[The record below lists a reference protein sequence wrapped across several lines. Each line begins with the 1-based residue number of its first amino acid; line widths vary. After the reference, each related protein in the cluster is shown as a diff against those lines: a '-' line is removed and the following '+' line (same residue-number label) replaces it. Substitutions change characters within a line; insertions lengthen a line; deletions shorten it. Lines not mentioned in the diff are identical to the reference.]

1 MNNSYYNVSHS
12 RDYYKG
18 KSVEFAGEWTSGVRY
33 FNDEYLNSLVVYTE
47 KDTTGNIIHSA
58 LLACKK
64 THIAAYNSSI
74 PDSTNNQPHLIIND
88 DLGTIGIEPND
99 YWIFVS
105 GSLTGTPGTPGK
117 STEVVNTYLEAVALA
132 NEHNISKIV
141 FVKEEK
147 GIYIITDIGELKKI
161 ISTSDLLELAENK
174 VDKELGKGLSTND
187 FSNTEKAKLKGIED
201 NAQRNII
208 EEIDL
213 NGVKIDPID
222 KTISINTVGSIN
234 EQTGDITLRDNSET
248 AWDVNL
254 HIKDH
259 EIQGK
264 VVTPKSVGS
273 ETTPVYFNEDGEIT
287 PINIDDE
294 VTKNSNKLVTSG
306 AIYRSLDLKQNQLIP
321 GDNITI
327 QNNVIS
333 AKSELNLDKYAKIK
347 DVEEKLSTKQDTLT
361 PDNGIKIEENRISVT
376 AITESEEQPTTSIW
390 INPEEN
396 TEVVLSYNRSQID
409 ALVDSK
415 QNILTA
421 GKGIQIVGS
430 TISSTVDSNPFI
442 TVSELPSVGEN
453 GKIYLVPAESPGNN
467 NVADEW
473 IWNNGSWERLGS
485 ASVDLSNC
493 PKLMDLTAIIANE
506 TDHITEERF
515 NELKG
520 LLSSPNT
527 IFSFNRGGV
536 YYYSTSVDL
545 SKISDTPSGT
555 NYESIDNIVI
565 YFPKKQDTDGVY
577 GYKVVLSSGFNNA
590 SSDFWWSIYLTQN
603 DFSVNTYNGVAAGLV
618 PSNPDRFTKKYLN
631 VNGSWTIVKSSELE
645 NDSRF
650 ISESAL
656 SRVAKTGEYSD
667 LINKPLVKSSEEPVN
682 EEPLWINP
690 DEDPEEV
697 EVYNRSQ
704 VDALL
709 NTKQNT
715 LVPGSGI
722 IIDGN
727 VISSIG
733 GSGGGSGGGSI
744 DLSTYAKK
752 ADVETALAGKQNVI
766 SDLANIRE
774 GAEKGKTALQSFTET
789 DPVYTAD
796 KPNLAT
802 KAELN
807 TKQNTISDLDVI
819 RNGANKGATALQPI
833 QNITYAEL
841 VALRDSSSLVAGM
854 QYRITDYTCTT
865 TTSGTKS
872 AGHVFDIIVTADSES
887 TLNEVARAIQHERD
901 TYFADCD
908 LNAWKLWYSLDNDT
922 TRFVWADKTNGKGVI
937 YRMIDEFNNDCPY
950 DFKNIQFYRRWDPGK
965 LLWSIISSDNN
976 GIPCYTFS
984 SIGNSSTTSFT
995 DYSLNAS
1002 NKVYS
1007 NVIKEYIYLDN
1018 NKQTL
1023 NNICFFG
1030 RECNSNTFGIRCYR
1044 NTFGNYCCTN
1054 TFGKNCYAN
1063 IFNTSCYSN
1072 TFRNSCSDNSFGI
1085 SCSSNTF
1092 GDDCDSNSFGNSC
1105 VGNSFWN
1112 RCYDNRLGNYCS
1124 YNSFGND
1131 CCHNSFRAI
1140 ASVSASSSLKDFV
1153 HYNHFDNGSKYNVI
1167 WNSNT
1172 TSSSVLLKNININKG
1187 VVGTSNSY
1195 NMINIDVLN
1204 SEQEI
1209 NVNQIDGIISISNIS
1224 NILNKLD
1231 KTIEINYVD
1240 LVTLRDNAQL
1250 IPGQKY
1256 RIIDY
1261 ITKTSQENT
1270 KSAGHQF
1277 DIIVTALDESTLS
1290 EEAQA
1295 IQHSNDKYFDSSNL
1309 SAWKLWYCLDN
1320 DTNRF
1325 AWAGD
1330 EKIGEI
1336 KHESY
1341 ESSECTIK
1349 PELINGNAFITPF
1362 NFESCVWVDGN
1373 NDGEAYSDDH
1383 IHHDISEL
1391 VYEWGHF
1398 TDENGVNQ
1406 LCIYKSDAGLYNE
1419 EGHPDYGDKYLY
1431 RGVINVDGTEYDYWQ
1446 KWDNWNEN
1454 NGGLNIHGGDDYVYA
1469 TTQRIVSNPEAYRV
1483 IIETENIY
1491 RPGKGVIYRMIDEW
1505 NNDVPYD
1512 FKNIQFARD
1521 WSVIAPDSGLTGT
1534 VYCYTF
1540 SIFLNGFSE
1549 DAIASDESVKAKECI
1564 KSDRDGHFGDNV
1576 IRTYQNI
1583 ATCVLNDIVF
1593 VTNWSTFIIEHFSN
1607 TFGLVC
1613 HSNTF
1618 GDYCHSNIFGDNCY
1632 NNTFGLVCHSNTFG
1646 NNCYNNTFGNDCYN
1660 NIFGN
1665 SCCDIK
1671 FASTSSA
1678 TTKYNCYWH
1687 NNFGNGCQYILF
1699 KGVETASSSS
1709 QVQNYNFAQGLQG
1722 TANAYLTID
1731 GVRCRDYE
1739 TKVAKNSSGELKIYC
1754 EADLIA

>member
-99 YWIFVS
+99 YWIFIS
-105 GSLTGTPGTPGK
+105 GSLTGTPGMPGK

-132 NEHNISKIV
+132 NENNISKIV

-147 GIYIITDIGELKKI
+147 GIYIITDTGELKKI

-254 HIKDH
+254 HMEDH
-259 EIQGK
+259 QIQGK

-273 ETTPVYFNEDGEIT
+273 ETTPVYFNENGEIT

-294 VTKNSNKLVTSG
+294 VTKNSNNLVTSG

-327 QNNVIS
+327 RNNVIS
-333 AKSELNLDKYAKIK
+333 ATSELNLAKYAKTE
-347 DVEEKLSTKQDTLT
+347 DVEKKLSTKQDTLI

-376 AITESEEQPTTSIW
+376 AITESEGQPTTSIW

-396 TEVVLSYNRSQID
+396 TEVELSYNRSQID
-409 ALVDSK
+409 ALVGSK

-442 TVSELPSVGEN
+442 TVSVLPSVGEN

-590 SSDFWWSIYLTQN
+590 SHDFWWSVYLTQN
-603 DFSVNTYNGVAAGLV
+603 DFSVNTYNGAAAGLV
-618 PSNPDRFTKKYLN
+618 PSPTQGFTKKYLN
-631 VNGSWTIVKSSELE
+631 VNGSWTTVKSSELD

-656 SRVAKTGEYSD
+656 SNVAKTGKYSD
-667 LINKPLVKSSEEPVN
+667 LIDEPIVQSSQEPIN

-709 NTKQNT
+709 NTKQDT
-715 LVPGSGI
+715 LIPGSGI

-789 DPVYTAD
+789 DPVYLKDKPNIALKSELLDDNSLVHKEGDEDINGNKWFEFIRTGNFGICQKDNNSHSIYFDYQYNENDYLPILRFSSEEDWTTILDNIADPVDDLHAANKHYVDTIVSTKQDIISDLNTIRTNSEKGATALQSYTETDPIYTAD
-796 KPNLAT
+796 KPNLALKSEIPDISGLAT
-802 KAELN
+802 KIELAS
-807 TKQNTISDLDVI
+807 KQDTISDLATI
-819 RNGANKGATALQPI
+819 RTNAEKGATALQSYTETDPVYIADKPNIALKTEVAGKQDTIADLATIRTNANKGATALQSESDPVYMADKPSI
-833 QNITYAEL
+833 ALKTVIVTETEGNTSYAISPNVLTKLGTLASSVTLSLDTSKEESGVTNIY
-841 VALRDSSSLVAGM
+841 
-854 QYRITDYTCTT
+854 
-865 TTSGTKS
+865 
-872 AGHVFDIIVTADSES
+872 DIIFTTPTNAPSVTWPE
-887 TLNEVARAIQHERD
+887 
-901 TYFADCD
+901 
-908 LNAWKLWYSLDNDT
+908 
-922 TRFVWADKTNGKGVI
+922 
-937 YRMIDEFNNDCPY
+937 
-950 DFKNIQFYRRWDPGK
+950 
-965 LLWSIISSDNN
+965 
-976 GIPCYTFS
+976 
-984 SIGNSSTTSFT
+984 
-995 DYSLNAS
+995 
-1002 NKVYS
+1002 
-1007 NVIKEYIYLDN
+1007 
-1018 NKQTL
+1018 
-1023 NNICFFG
+1023 
-1030 RECNSNTFGIRCYR
+1030 
-1044 NTFGNYCCTN
+1044 
-1054 TFGKNCYAN
+1054 
-1063 IFNTSCYSN
+1063 
-1072 TFRNSCSDNSFGI
+1072 GI
-1085 SCSSNTF
+1085 SWIGGSAPTIAGEKTYEVSIM
-1092 GDDCDSNSFGNSC
+1092 DS
-1105 VGNSFWN
+1105 
-1112 RCYDNRLGNYCS
+1112 L
-1124 YNSFGND
+1124 
-1131 CCHNSFRAI
+1131 AI
-1140 ASVSASSSLKDFV
+1140 
-1153 HYNHFDNGSKYNVI
+1153 Y
-1167 WNSNT
+1167 
-1172 TSSSVLLKNININKG
+1172 
-1187 VVGTSNSY
+1187 
-1195 NMINIDVLN
+1195 
-1204 SEQEI
+1204 
-1209 NVNQIDGIISISNIS
+1209 
-1224 NILNKLD
+1224 
-1231 KTIEINYVD
+1231 
-1240 LVTLRDNAQL
+1240 
-1250 IPGQKY
+1250 
-1256 RIIDY
+1256 
-1261 ITKTSQENT
+1261 
-1270 KSAGHQF
+1270 
-1277 DIIVTALDESTLS
+1277 
-1290 EEAQA
+1290 
-1295 IQHSNDKYFDSSNL
+1295 
-1309 SAWKLWYCLDN
+1309 
-1320 DTNRF
+1320 
-1325 AWAGD
+1325 
-1330 EKIGEI
+1330 GE
-1336 KHESY
+1336 Y
-1341 ESSECTIK
+1341 
-1349 PELINGNAFITPF
+1349 
-1362 NFESCVWVDGN
+1362 
-1373 NDGEAYSDDH
+1373 
-1383 IHHDISEL
+1383 
-1391 VYEWGHF
+1391 
-1398 TDENGVNQ
+1398 
-1406 LCIYKSDAGLYNE
+1406 
-1419 EGHPDYGDKYLY
+1419 
-1431 RGVINVDGTEYDYWQ
+1431 
-1446 KWDNWNEN
+1446 
-1454 NGGLNIHGGDDYVYA
+1454 
-1469 TTQRIVSNPEAYRV
+1469 
-1483 IIETENIY
+1483 
-1491 RPGKGVIYRMIDEW
+1491 
-1505 NNDVPYD
+1505 
-1512 FKNIQFARD
+1512 
-1521 WSVIAPDSGLTGT
+1521 
-1534 VYCYTF
+1534 
-1540 SIFLNGFSE
+1540 
-1549 DAIASDESVKAKECI
+1549 
-1564 KSDRDGHFGDNV
+1564 
-1576 IRTYQNI
+1576 
-1583 ATCVLNDIVF
+1583 
-1593 VTNWSTFIIEHFSN
+1593 
-1607 TFGLVC
+1607 
-1613 HSNTF
+1613 
-1618 GDYCHSNIFGDNCY
+1618 
-1632 NNTFGLVCHSNTFG
+1632 
-1646 NNCYNNTFGNDCYN
+1646 
-1660 NIFGN
+1660 
-1665 SCCDIK
+1665 
-1671 FASTSSA
+1671 
-1678 TTKYNCYWH
+1678 
-1687 NNFGNGCQYILF
+1687 
-1699 KGVETASSSS
+1699 
-1709 QVQNYNFAQGLQG
+1709 
-1722 TANAYLTID
+1722 
-1731 GVRCRDYE
+1731 
-1739 TKVAKNSSGELKIYC
+1739 
-1754 EADLIA
+1754 

>member
-105 GSLTGTPGTPGK
+105 GSLVGTPGTPGK

-132 NEHNISKIV
+132 NENNISKIV

-213 NGVKIDPID
+213 NGVKIDPVD

-254 HIKDH
+254 HMEDH
-259 EIQGK
+259 QIQGK

-273 ETTPVYFNEDGEIT
+273 ETTPVYFNENGEIT

-333 AKSELNLDKYAKIK
+333 AKSELNLAKYAKIE
-347 DVEEKLSTKQDTLT
+347 DVEKKLSTKQDTLT
-361 PDNGIKIEENRISVT
+361 PDNGIKIEENKISVT
-376 AITESEEQPTTSIW
+376 AITESEAQPNTSIW

-442 TVSELPSVGEN
+442 TVSVLPSVGEN
-453 GKIYLVPAESPGNN
+453 GKIYLVPAESPENN

-527 IFSFNRGGV
+527 IFSFNRGGM

-545 SKISDTPSGT
+545 SKISDAPSGT

-565 YFPKKQDTDGVY
+565 YFPKKQDIDGVY

-590 SSDFWWSIYLTQN
+590 SYWSIYLAQN

-618 PSNPDRFTKKYLN
+618 PSNTNGFTKKYLN
-631 VNGSWTIVKSSELE
+631 VNGSWTTVKSSELE

-656 SRVAKTGEYSD
+656 SSVAKTGEYSD
-667 LINKPLVKSSEEPVN
+667 LINKPLIKSSQTPTN
-682 EEPLWINP
+682 NEPLWINP

-709 NTKQNT
+709 NTKQDT

-752 ADVETALAGKQNVI
+752 ADVETALEGKQNVI

-833 QNITYAEL
+833 QSITYAEL

-854 QYRITDYTCTT
+854 QYRITDYDFTT
-865 TTSGTKS
+865 TEEDTDS
-872 AGHVFDIIVTADSES
+872 AHILFDIIVTADSES
-887 TLNEVARAIQHERD
+887 VLNENARAIHHQYESNKETATGAIKLYKTD
-901 TYFADCD
+901 MSNQEYSNKVDNQDYFLLA
-908 LNAWKLWYSLDNDT
+908 
-922 TRFVWADKTNGKGVI
+922 GKMYVDGVI
-937 YRMIDEFNNDCPY
+937 YYRYDKYEFVNNDYVNAGRYILLESIDLDSLGVGLNNPLYPVGGGAYEEDGTYISHSDDAIVAYENGTVTIDSVFPLNNRDIAFWELKYTLENTKHSRTDGKGTILWMKDEYRNECNY
-950 DFKNIQFYRRWDPGK
+950 DFI
-965 LLWSIISSDNN
+965 
-976 GIPCYTFS
+976 
-984 SIGNSSTTSFT
+984 
-995 DYSLNAS
+995 NALF
-1002 NKVYS
+1002 KVYKITECAKLPS
-1007 NVIKEYIYLDN
+1007 LVGTYAIKTHNPDIIYGTNSKLVS
-1018 NKQTL
+1018 T
-1023 NNICFFG
+1023 FG
-1030 RECNSNTFGIRCYR
+1030 RDNHDNIIKYDGLAKIVFGNNCFSNTFGNDCSSNTFQDTCYYNTLKNGCSFNIFSNNCYHNTLENSCSSIIFGNDCR
-1044 NTFGNYCCTN
+1044 YNTLGNECFSNIFGNNCRYNIFGNYCYSNIFEYSCYYNTLGNNCASIIFGNNCLSNTFGNDCSS
-1054 TFGKNCYAN
+1054 N
-1063 IFNTSCYSN
+1063 IFGNN
-1072 TFRNSCSDNSFGI
+1072 
-1085 SCSSNTF
+1085 CSSNTF
-1092 GDDCDSNSFGNSC
+1092 G
-1105 VGNSFWN
+1105 
-1112 RCYDNRLGNYCS
+1112 
-1124 YNSFGND
+1124 
-1131 CCHNSFRAI
+1131 
-1140 ASVSASSSLKDFV
+1140 
-1153 HYNHFDNGSKYNVI
+1153 NG
-1167 WNSNT
+1167 
-1172 TSSSVLLKNININKG
+1172 
-1187 VVGTSNSY
+1187 
-1195 NMINIDVLN
+1195 
-1204 SEQEI
+1204 
-1209 NVNQIDGIISISNIS
+1209 
-1224 NILNKLD
+1224 
-1231 KTIEINYVD
+1231 
-1240 LVTLRDNAQL
+1240 
-1250 IPGQKY
+1250 
-1256 RIIDY
+1256 
-1261 ITKTSQENT
+1261 
-1270 KSAGHQF
+1270 
-1277 DIIVTALDESTLS
+1277 
-1290 EEAQA
+1290 
-1295 IQHSNDKYFDSSNL
+1295 
-1309 SAWKLWYCLDN
+1309 C
-1320 DTNRF
+1320 
-1325 AWAGD
+1325 
-1330 EKIGEI
+1330 
-1336 KHESY
+1336 
-1341 ESSECTIK
+1341 
-1349 PELINGNAFITPF
+1349 
-1362 NFESCVWVDGN
+1362 
-1373 NDGEAYSDDH
+1373 DH
-1383 IHHDISEL
+1383 IKFTSE
-1391 VYEWGHF
+1391 
-1398 TDENGVNQ
+1398 
-1406 LCIYKSDAGLYNE
+1406 
-1419 EGHPDYGDKYLY
+1419 
-1431 RGVINVDGTEYDYWQ
+1431 
-1446 KWDNWNEN
+1446 
-1454 NGGLNIHGGDDYVYA
+1454 
-1469 TTQRIVSNPEAYRV
+1469 
-1483 IIETENIY
+1483 
-1491 RPGKGVIYRMIDEW
+1491 
-1505 NNDVPYD
+1505 
-1512 FKNIQFARD
+1512 
-1521 WSVIAPDSGLTGT
+1521 
-1534 VYCYTF
+1534 
-1540 SIFLNGFSE
+1540 
-1549 DAIASDESVKAKECI
+1549 
-1564 KSDRDGHFGDNV
+1564 
-1576 IRTYQNI
+1576 
-1583 ATCVLNDIVF
+1583 
-1593 VTNWSTFIIEHFSN
+1593 
-1607 TFGLVC
+1607 
-1613 HSNTF
+1613 
-1618 GDYCHSNIFGDNCY
+1618 
-1632 NNTFGLVCHSNTFG
+1632 
-1646 NNCYNNTFGNDCYN
+1646 
-1660 NIFGN
+1660 
-1665 SCCDIK
+1665 
-1671 FASTSSA
+1671 SSA
-1678 TTKYNCYWH
+1678 TTKYNYYQ
-1687 NNFGNGCQYILF
+1687 NNYFGDKCRYILF
-1699 KGVETASSSS
+1699 KGTETASDST
-1709 QVQNYNFAQGLQG
+1709 QVQNYNFASGIQA
-1722 TANAYLTID
+1722 TSNIYLTID
-1731 GVRCRDYE
+1731 GVRSRAYE
-1739 TKVAKNSSGELKIYC
+1739 TKVAKNSNGELKIYC
-1754 EADLIA
+1754 EADLIQ

>member
-147 GIYIITDIGELKKI
+147 SIYIIANIGELKKI

-208 EEIDL
+208 EEVDL

-234 EQTGDITLRDNSET
+234 EQTGDITLRNNSET

-273 ETTPVYFNEDGEIT
+273 ETTPVYFNENGEIT

-294 VTKNSNKLVTSG
+294 VIKNSNNLVTSG

-347 DVEEKLSTKQDTLT
+347 DVEEKLSTKQDTLI

-390 INPEEN
+390 VNPEEN

-545 SKISDTPSGT
+545 SKISDAPSGT

-577 GYKVVLSSGFNNA
+577 GYKVVLSSGFNNT

-631 VNGSWTIVKSSELE
+631 VNGSWTTVKSSELE

-656 SRVAKTGEYSD
+656 SKVAKTGEYSD
-667 LINKPLVKSSEEPVN
+667 LINKPLVKSSEEPIN

-789 DPVYTAD
+789 DPVYLKD
-796 KPNLAT
+796 KPSIALKSELLDDNSLVHKEGDEDINGNKWFEFIRTGNFGICQKDNNSHSVYFDYQYNENNYLPILRFSSEEDWATILDNIADPVDDFHAANKHYVDTKLAT
-802 KAELN
+802 KQDILI
-807 TKQNTISDLDVI
+807 T
-819 RNGANKGATALQPI
+819 P
-833 QNITYAEL
+833 ITYTEL

-854 QYRITDYTCTT
+854 QYRITDYDFTT
-865 TTSGTKS
+865 TEEDTDS
-872 AGHVFDIIVTADSES
+872 AHQLFDIIVTADSES
-887 TLNEVARAIQHERD
+887 VLNENARAVHHQYETSGETLTGAIKLYKTDMNGYADEVDTGDYFLLVGTVEVDGVTYYRYDKYEADVNTGRYILLGSIDLDSLGVGLGNPLYPVGEGTYGEDGSYVSHSEDAIVAYENGTLSKDPLSARD
-901 TYFADCD
+901 IAS
-908 LNAWKLWYSLDNDT
+908 WKLKYTLENSKHSSTD
-922 TRFVWADKTNGKGVI
+922 GKGTI
-937 YRMIDEFNNDCPY
+937 LWMKDEFRNECNY
-950 DFKNIQFYRRWDPGK
+950 DFINALFKVYEITACVKSPSLVGTYAIK
-965 LLWSIISSDNN
+965 
-976 GIPCYTFS
+976 T
-984 SIGNSSTTSFT
+984 GNS
-995 DYSLNAS
+995 
-1002 NKVYS
+1002 
-1007 NVIKEYIYLDN
+1007 
-1018 NKQTL
+1018 
-1023 NNICFFG
+1023 NIIFG
-1030 RECNSNTFGIRCYR
+1030 TNSKLVSTFGA
-1044 NTFGNYCCTN
+1044 GNHD
-1054 TFGKNCYAN
+1054 N
-1063 IFNTSCYSN
+1063 IIKYDGLAKIVLGNSCYSN
-1072 TFRNSCSDNSFGI
+1072 TFGN

-1092 GDDCDSNSFGNSC
+1092 GNDCYYNTF
-1105 VGNSFWN
+1105 
-1112 RCYDNRLGNYCS
+1112 GNYCTS
-1124 YNSFGND
+1124 NTFGND
-1131 CCHNSFRAI
+1131 C
-1140 ASVSASSSLKDFV
+1140 
-1153 HYNHFDNGSKYNVI
+1153 
-1167 WNSNT
+1167 
-1172 TSSSVLLKNININKG
+1172 
-1187 VVGTSNSY
+1187 
-1195 NMINIDVLN
+1195 
-1204 SEQEI
+1204 
-1209 NVNQIDGIISISNIS
+1209 
-1224 NILNKLD
+1224 
-1231 KTIEINYVD
+1231 
-1240 LVTLRDNAQL
+1240 
-1250 IPGQKY
+1250 
-1256 RIIDY
+1256 
-1261 ITKTSQENT
+1261 
-1270 KSAGHQF
+1270 
-1277 DIIVTALDESTLS
+1277 
-1290 EEAQA
+1290 
-1295 IQHSNDKYFDSSNL
+1295 YF
-1309 SAWKLWYCLDN
+1309 
-1320 DTNRF
+1320 
-1325 AWAGD
+1325 
-1330 EKIGEI
+1330 
-1336 KHESY
+1336 
-1341 ESSECTIK
+1341 
-1349 PELINGNAFITPF
+1349 
-1362 NFESCVWVDGN
+1362 
-1373 NDGEAYSDDH
+1373 
-1383 IHHDISEL
+1383 
-1391 VYEWGHF
+1391 
-1398 TDENGVNQ
+1398 
-1406 LCIYKSDAGLYNE
+1406 
-1419 EGHPDYGDKYLY
+1419 
-1431 RGVINVDGTEYDYWQ
+1431 
-1446 KWDNWNEN
+1446 
-1454 NGGLNIHGGDDYVYA
+1454 
-1469 TTQRIVSNPEAYRV
+1469 
-1483 IIETENIY
+1483 
-1491 RPGKGVIYRMIDEW
+1491 
-1505 NNDVPYD
+1505 
-1512 FKNIQFARD
+1512 
-1521 WSVIAPDSGLTGT
+1521 
-1534 VYCYTF
+1534 
-1540 SIFLNGFSE
+1540 
-1549 DAIASDESVKAKECI
+1549 
-1564 KSDRDGHFGDNV
+1564 
-1576 IRTYQNI
+1576 
-1583 ATCVLNDIVF
+1583 
-1593 VTNWSTFIIEHFSN
+1593 
-1607 TFGLVC
+1607 
-1613 HSNTF
+1613 NTF
-1618 GDYCHSNIFGDNCY
+1618 GDSCS
-1632 NNTFGLVCHSNTFG
+1632 SNTFG
-1646 NNCYNNTFGNDCYN
+1646 NNCYYNSFGNDCDSNTFGNSCNSNTFGNSCNSNTSGVGCDYN
-1660 NIFGN
+1660 TFGNSCNSNTFGVGCDYNIFGN
-1665 SCCDIK
+1665 GCYYNTFGNGCYYNTFGNSCNSNTFGVGCYYNTFGNSCHDNTFGDSCQYNTFESECYYII
-1671 FASTSSA
+1671 FASSSSA
-1678 TTKYNCYWH
+1678 TTKYNYYRRNH
-1687 NNFGNGCQYILF
+1687 FGDGCQYILF
-1699 KGVETASSSS
+1699 KGAETASDSA
-1709 QVQNYNFAQGLQG
+1709 QVQNYNFAQGVQG
-1722 TANAYLTID
+1722 ESNAYLTID
-1731 GVRCRDYE
+1731 GVRSRAYE

-1754 EADLIA
+1754 EADLIQ

>member
-147 GIYIITDIGELKKI
+147 GIYIIANVGELKKI

-208 EEIDL
+208 EEVDL

-234 EQTGDITLRDNSET
+234 GQTGDITLRDNSET

-264 VVTPKSVGS
+264 VVTPKSIGS
-273 ETTPVYFNEDGEIT
+273 ETTPVYFNENGEIT

-347 DVEEKLSTKQDTLT
+347 DVEEKLSTKQDILT
-361 PDNGIKIEENRISVT
+361 PDNGIKIEENKISVT
-376 AITESEEQPTTSIW
+376 AITESEEQPNTSIW

-396 TEVVLSYNRSQID
+396 AEVVLSYNRSQID

-493 PKLMDLTAIIANE
+493 SKLMDLTAIIANE

-631 VNGSWTIVKSSELE
+631 VNGSWTTVKSSELD

-656 SRVAKTGEYSD
+656 SSVAKTGEYSD
-667 LINKPLVKSSEEPVN
+667 LINKPLVKSSEEPIN

-744 DLSTYAKK
+744 DLSTYA
-752 ADVETALAGKQNVI
+752 
-766 SDLANIRE
+766 
-774 GAEKGKTALQSFTET
+774 
-789 DPVYTAD
+789 
-796 KPNLAT
+796 
-802 KAELN
+802 
-807 TKQNTISDLDVI
+807 
-819 RNGANKGATALQPI
+819 
-833 QNITYAEL
+833 
-841 VALRDSSSLVAGM
+841 
-854 QYRITDYTCTT
+854 
-865 TTSGTKS
+865 
-872 AGHVFDIIVTADSES
+872 
-887 TLNEVARAIQHERD
+887 
-901 TYFADCD
+901 
-908 LNAWKLWYSLDNDT
+908 
-922 TRFVWADKTNGKGVI
+922 
-937 YRMIDEFNNDCPY
+937 
-950 DFKNIQFYRRWDPGK
+950 
-965 LLWSIISSDNN
+965 
-976 GIPCYTFS
+976 
-984 SIGNSSTTSFT
+984 
-995 DYSLNAS
+995 
-1002 NKVYS
+1002 
-1007 NVIKEYIYLDN
+1007 
-1018 NKQTL
+1018 
-1023 NNICFFG
+1023 
-1030 RECNSNTFGIRCYR
+1030 
-1044 NTFGNYCCTN
+1044 
-1054 TFGKNCYAN
+1054 
-1063 IFNTSCYSN
+1063 
-1072 TFRNSCSDNSFGI
+1072 
-1085 SCSSNTF
+1085 
-1092 GDDCDSNSFGNSC
+1092 
-1105 VGNSFWN
+1105 
-1112 RCYDNRLGNYCS
+1112 
-1124 YNSFGND
+1124 
-1131 CCHNSFRAI
+1131 
-1140 ASVSASSSLKDFV
+1140 
-1153 HYNHFDNGSKYNVI
+1153 
-1167 WNSNT
+1167 
-1172 TSSSVLLKNININKG
+1172 
-1187 VVGTSNSY
+1187 
-1195 NMINIDVLN
+1195 
-1204 SEQEI
+1204 
-1209 NVNQIDGIISISNIS
+1209 
-1224 NILNKLD
+1224 
-1231 KTIEINYVD
+1231 
-1240 LVTLRDNAQL
+1240 
-1250 IPGQKY
+1250 
-1256 RIIDY
+1256 
-1261 ITKTSQENT
+1261 
-1270 KSAGHQF
+1270 
-1277 DIIVTALDESTLS
+1277 
-1290 EEAQA
+1290 
-1295 IQHSNDKYFDSSNL
+1295 
-1309 SAWKLWYCLDN
+1309 
-1320 DTNRF
+1320 
-1325 AWAGD
+1325 
-1330 EKIGEI
+1330 
-1336 KHESY
+1336 
-1341 ESSECTIK
+1341 
-1349 PELINGNAFITPF
+1349 
-1362 NFESCVWVDGN
+1362 
-1373 NDGEAYSDDH
+1373 
-1383 IHHDISEL
+1383 
-1391 VYEWGHF
+1391 
-1398 TDENGVNQ
+1398 
-1406 LCIYKSDAGLYNE
+1406 
-1419 EGHPDYGDKYLY
+1419 
-1431 RGVINVDGTEYDYWQ
+1431 
-1446 KWDNWNEN
+1446 
-1454 NGGLNIHGGDDYVYA
+1454 
-1469 TTQRIVSNPEAYRV
+1469 
-1483 IIETENIY
+1483 
-1491 RPGKGVIYRMIDEW
+1491 
-1505 NNDVPYD
+1505 
-1512 FKNIQFARD
+1512 
-1521 WSVIAPDSGLTGT
+1521 
-1534 VYCYTF
+1534 
-1540 SIFLNGFSE
+1540 
-1549 DAIASDESVKAKECI
+1549 
-1564 KSDRDGHFGDNV
+1564 
-1576 IRTYQNI
+1576 
-1583 ATCVLNDIVF
+1583 
-1593 VTNWSTFIIEHFSN
+1593 
-1607 TFGLVC
+1607 
-1613 HSNTF
+1613 
-1618 GDYCHSNIFGDNCY
+1618 
-1632 NNTFGLVCHSNTFG
+1632 
-1646 NNCYNNTFGNDCYN
+1646 
-1660 NIFGN
+1660 
-1665 SCCDIK
+1665 
-1671 FASTSSA
+1671 
-1678 TTKYNCYWH
+1678 
-1687 NNFGNGCQYILF
+1687 
-1699 KGVETASSSS
+1699 
-1709 QVQNYNFAQGLQG
+1709 
-1722 TANAYLTID
+1722 
-1731 GVRCRDYE
+1731 
-1739 TKVAKNSSGELKIYC
+1739 
-1754 EADLIA
+1754 

>member
-147 GIYIITDIGELKKI
+147 GIYIIANVGELKKI

-187 FSNTEKAKLKGIED
+187 FSNTEKAKLKGIEE

-234 EQTGDITLRDNSET
+234 GQTGDVTLRDNSET

-254 HIKDH
+254 HMEDH
-259 EIQGK
+259 QIQGK
-264 VVTPKSVGS
+264 VVTPKSIGS
-273 ETTPVYFNEDGEIT
+273 ETTPVYFNENGEII

-333 AKSELNLDKYAKIK
+333 AKSELNLAKYAKIE
-347 DVEEKLSTKQDTLT
+347 DVEKKLSTKQDTLT

-376 AITESEEQPTTSIW
+376 AITESEEQPNTSIW
-390 INPEEN
+390 VNPEEN

-442 TVSELPSVGEN
+442 TVSVLPSVGEN

-493 PKLMDLTAIIANE
+493 PKLIDLTAIIANE

-631 VNGSWTIVKSSELE
+631 VNGSWTTVKSSELD

-656 SRVAKTGEYSD
+656 SSVAKTGEYSD

-752 ADVETALAGKQNVI
+752 ADVETALEGKQNVI

-833 QNITYAEL
+833 QSITYAEL

-854 QYRITDYTCTT
+854 QYRITDYDFTT
-865 TTSGTKS
+865 TEEDTDS
-872 AGHVFDIIVTADSES
+872 AHMLFDIIVTADSES
-887 TLNEVARAIQHERD
+887 VLNENARAIHHQYESNKETATGAIKLYKTDMSIAEYSSKVD
-901 TYFADCD
+901 TQDYFLLA
-908 LNAWKLWYSLDNDT
+908 
-922 TRFVWADKTNGKGVI
+922 GKMDVDGVI
-937 YRMIDEFNNDCPY
+937 YYRYDKYEFVNNDYVNAGRYILLETIDLDSLGVGLDNPLYPVGGGAYEENGTYISHSDDAIVAYENGTVTIDSVLPLNNRDIASWELKYTLENTKHSSTDGKGTILWMKDEYRNECNY
-950 DFKNIQFYRRWDPGK
+950 DFINALFRVYKITECAKLPSLVGTYAIKMNDSNIVYGTNSK
-965 LLWSIISSDNN
+965 LVSTFGSNNHDNIIKYDGLAKTVFGNDCFSNIFGNN
-976 GIPCYTFS
+976 
-984 SIGNSSTTSFT
+984 
-995 DYSLNAS
+995 
-1002 NKVYS
+1002 
-1007 NVIKEYIYLDN
+1007 
-1018 NKQTL
+1018 
-1023 NNICFFG
+1023 CF
-1030 RECNSNTFGIRCYR
+1030 SNTFWDACYYNTLGNGCSFNIFCNDCR
-1044 NTFGNYCCTN
+1044 YNTLENGCSSIIFGSDCRYNTLGNECFSTIFGSNCRHNTFGNYC
-1054 TFGKNCYAN
+1054 YSN
-1063 IFNTSCYSN
+1063 IFEYSCYYNTLGNGCYSIIFGGNCFSN
-1072 TFRNSCSDNSFGI
+1072 TFEND
-1085 SCSSNTF
+1085 CSSNIF
-1092 GDDCDSNSFGNSC
+1092 GNDCSFNTFGNSC
-1105 VGNSFWN
+1105 
-1112 RCYDNRLGNYCS
+1112 
-1124 YNSFGND
+1124 
-1131 CCHNSFRAI
+1131 
-1140 ASVSASSSLKDFV
+1140 
-1153 HYNHFDNGSKYNVI
+1153 
-1167 WNSNT
+1167 
-1172 TSSSVLLKNININKG
+1172 
-1187 VVGTSNSY
+1187 
-1195 NMINIDVLN
+1195 
-1204 SEQEI
+1204 
-1209 NVNQIDGIISISNIS
+1209 SNI
-1224 NILNKLD
+1224 
-1231 KTIEINYVD
+1231 
-1240 LVTLRDNAQL
+1240 
-1250 IPGQKY
+1250 
-1256 RIIDY
+1256 
-1261 ITKTSQENT
+1261 
-1270 KSAGHQF
+1270 
-1277 DIIVTALDESTLS
+1277 
-1290 EEAQA
+1290 
-1295 IQHSNDKYFDSSNL
+1295 
-1309 SAWKLWYCLDN
+1309 
-1320 DTNRF
+1320 RF
-1325 AWAGD
+1325 
-1330 EKIGEI
+1330 
-1336 KHESY
+1336 
-1341 ESSECTIK
+1341 T
-1349 PELINGNAFITPF
+1349 
-1362 NFESCVWVDGN
+1362 
-1373 NDGEAYSDDH
+1373 
-1383 IHHDISEL
+1383 
-1391 VYEWGHF
+1391 
-1398 TDENGVNQ
+1398 
-1406 LCIYKSDAGLYNE
+1406 
-1419 EGHPDYGDKYLY
+1419 
-1431 RGVINVDGTEYDYWQ
+1431 
-1446 KWDNWNEN
+1446 
-1454 NGGLNIHGGDDYVYA
+1454 
-1469 TTQRIVSNPEAYRV
+1469 
-1483 IIETENIY
+1483 
-1491 RPGKGVIYRMIDEW
+1491 
-1505 NNDVPYD
+1505 
-1512 FKNIQFARD
+1512 
-1521 WSVIAPDSGLTGT
+1521 
-1534 VYCYTF
+1534 
-1540 SIFLNGFSE
+1540 
-1549 DAIASDESVKAKECI
+1549 
-1564 KSDRDGHFGDNV
+1564 
-1576 IRTYQNI
+1576 
-1583 ATCVLNDIVF
+1583 
-1593 VTNWSTFIIEHFSN
+1593 
-1607 TFGLVC
+1607 
-1613 HSNTF
+1613 
-1618 GDYCHSNIFGDNCY
+1618 
-1632 NNTFGLVCHSNTFG
+1632 
-1646 NNCYNNTFGNDCYN
+1646 
-1660 NIFGN
+1660 
-1665 SCCDIK
+1665 
-1671 FASTSSA
+1671 STSSA
-1678 TTKYNCYWH
+1678 TTKYNYYRQNH
-1687 NNFGNGCQYILF
+1687 FGDECRYILF
-1699 KGVETASSSS
+1699 KGAETASPST
-1709 QVQNYNFAQGLQG
+1709 QVQNYNFAPGIQA
-1722 TANAYLTID
+1722 TSSAYLTID
-1731 GVRCRDYE
+1731 GVRSRAYE
-1739 TKVAKNSSGELKIYC
+1739 TKVAKNSNGELKIYC
-1754 EADLIA
+1754 EADLIQ